1 MTLVLWATM
10 AQAATYANAPTTF
23 SWIDPSTHTNV
34 TWGGGCTGGSAAV
47 DDDISAEL
55 PLGFTF
61 NFGGVNYTTVRVMS
75 NARLQ
80 FNNNYCGNGTQNVS
94 PRTYT
99 NPIPDANLVR
109 ALRAYGTDIDLTA
122 GGTVRYASVGTAPNR
137 SFVATWTNVPEW
149 SATGSF
155 FNIQIIVRES
165 GDFIYQ
171 FGASNNP
178 TGGQAQI
185 GWEIT
190 TANYDLYSFTT
201 IGSLAN
207 TAIRFF
213 IPVCGNG
220 VVEPG
225 EQCDQGAANG
235 TAGSCCNSTCTFTS
249 SGTQCRASAGVCDVP
264 ESCTGTSGACP
275 ADAFALASTV
285 CRSGSGDACDPDE
298 TCTGSS
304 AACPTDVVQPSTFVC
319 RAAAG
324 ECDLD
329 EKCSGVAK
337 QACPSDAKKASG
349 TACTDD
355 GNVCTTDT
363 CNGSSVLCQHPPG
376 NAGTVCRSGSG
387 DACDP
392 DETCTGSSAACPSDV
407 VQPSTFVCRAAA
419 GECDLDE
426 KCSGVAKQACPSD
439 AKKPSGTAC
448 ADDGNV
454 CTTDTCNGSS
464 VLCQHPPGNAGTV
477 CRASAGPCD
486 VEEKC
491 SGASASCPADGFVAP
506 SIVCRPAAGNCDVAE
521 NCTGSGAA
529 CPADTFKPSSVVCR
543 PSVGVCDLAENCT
556 GGSPAC
562 PADAKSTAVC
572 RPAVGQCDQAES
584 CDGHVDTC
592 PPDALRPD
600 GSACDTGLDICSV
613 PDSCMRGVCLNTGGG
628 GDPDHDGVCSLLDN
642 CPNAANSSLDDTDGD
657 GVGDAC
663 DNCPTTFNP
672 EQSDA
677 DGDRIGDLCD
687 AEPVALSFT
696 LKKARLKASPPAQPG
711 HGKGTLNIQ
720 GFFDSSE
727 VGGDLVSIQHTGV
740 AVEVRGAGLGSPEVM
755 WFDSARCGQVGTN
768 RFTCI
773 GERAEILNFRRK
785 LSSNVFRLRISARRR
800 MFGMPL
806 SSAPVAV
813 TLSLGGVDRHDQLT
827 SCKHRDGSAI
837 TSCKR

>member
-1 MTLVLWATM
+1 M

-337 QACPSDAKKASG
+337 QACPSDAKK
-349 TACTDD
+349 
-355 GNVCTTDT
+355 
-363 CNGSSVLCQHPPG
+363 
-376 NAGTVCRSGSG
+376 
-387 DACDP
+387 
-392 DETCTGSSAACPSDV
+392 
-407 VQPSTFVCRAAA
+407 
-419 GECDLDE
+419 
-426 KCSGVAKQACPSD
+426 
-439 AKKPSGTAC
+439 PSGTAC

-491 SGASASCPADGFVAP
+491 SGASTSCPADGFVAP

-696 LKKARLKASPPAQPG
+696 LKKVRLKASPPAQPG